1 MAVLY
6 HHWLN
11 PACRFA
17 RVLLAEK
24 RIPVDLKLE
33 REWERRPAFLRLS
46 PAGEVPVYVSDD
58 GDIFAGMMA
67 LAEYLEETT
76 PEPALLTGDAR
87 ERFEIRRLVGWFHT
101 KFGSE
106 VSRIL
111 MTEKLFKQ
119 HMRMGAVDA
128 AALRAAAHNLKIHMR
143 YISFLTADTPYLAG
157 NHFTMADAAA
167 AAHLSVVDY
176 FGSIHWP
183 DWPEVKDW
191 YSRLKSRRSIAALH
205 ADRIGG
211 LVPPAHYHDIDF

>member
-1 MAVLY
+1 MSVLY

-24 RIPVDLKLE
+24 RISFDLKLE

-46 PAGEVPVYVSDD
+46 PAGEVPVYVSEE
-58 GDIFAGMMA
+58 GGVFAGMMA

-76 PEPALLTGDAR
+76 PEPALLTGDADA
-87 ERFEIRRLVGWFHT
+87 RFEIRRLVGWFHT
-101 KFGSE
+101 KFGTE

-119 HMRMGAVDA
+119 HMRMGTVDSSSI
-128 AALRAAAHNLKIHMR
+128 RAAAHNLKIHLH
-143 YISFLTADTPYLAG
+143 YITFLTTEKPYLAG

-167 AAHLSVVDY
+167 AAHISVVDY
-176 FGSIHWP
+176 FDCIHWP
-183 DWPEVKDW
+183 DWPGVKDW
-191 YSRLKSRRSIAALH
+191 YSRLKSRRSVAALH
-205 ADRIGG
+205 SDRIGG
-211 LVPPAHYHDIDF
+211 LVPPSHYHDIDF